1 MLPTPNT
8 PIYVIICYNVSLC
21 MCAGG
26 VQPAPV
32 QAPDGE
38 DRGDLPHLPLR
49 AARHPPLPRL
59 QHPQVTLKNI

>member
-1 MLPTPNT
+1 
-8 PIYVIICYNVSLC
+8 

-59 QHPQVTLKNI
+59 QHPKVTLTISGFLLRKYLAL

>member
-1 MLPTPNT
+1 
-8 PIYVIICYNVSLC
+8 

-38 DRGDLPHLPLR
+38 DRRDLPHLPLR